1 MIIFNHEK
9 FMNGPKRR
17 GTALDVAALETTF
30 KQFRFDVTTYND
42 LTEKD
47 LFTELKKFSSR
58 DFSTSGCLCVAI
70 LTHGHD
76 HGYLRAFDTRY
87 CERDVIACFDAR
99 LNPSLVAKPIIFLI
113 QACRGRQPASVVE
126 ARTINVD
133 EPIQTVE
140 LDAVLPSE
148 KYRRPM
154 DSDIIMFHSSFFGR
168 ASIRVVEEGTWFIQ
182 TLCVQM
188 RLHAVTD
195 HFEKLCRRV
204 RTIVAHM
211 EYEGAKQMPVVTS
224 TLLKKLY
231 LKKTLSSLDKSE
243 KSKEQ
248 MWKNALMKSLSRM
261 PRRRKKFDRISLLK
275 APQGSSPTVI
285 GVYTDK
291 YQTLHVTY

>member
-1 MIIFNHEK
+1 MIIFNHEN
-9 FMNGPKRR
+9 FISGPKRQ
-17 GTALDVAALETTF
+17 GTALDVAALERTF
-30 KQFRFDVTTYND
+30 KQFRFDVTTHND
-42 LTEKD
+42 LTEKG
-47 LFTELKKFSSR
+47 LFVELKKFSRR
-58 DFSTSGCLCVAI
+58 DFSASGCLCVAI
-70 LTHGHD
+70 LTHGQD

-99 LNPSLVAKPIIFLI
+99 LNPSLVAKPIIILI

-126 ARTINVD
+126 VRSKDVS
-133 EPIQTVE
+133 EPVQTVE
-140 LDAVLPSE
+140 LDAVLPTE

-182 TLCVQM
+182 NLCEQI
-188 RLHAVTD
+188 RLHAATD

-231 LKKTLSSLDKSE
+231 LKKAPSSSDLD
-243 KSKEQ
+243 
-248 MWKNALMKSLSRM
+248 N
-261 PRRRKKFDRISLLK
+261 I
-275 APQGSSPTVI
+275 
-285 GVYTDK
+285 
-291 YQTLHVTY
+291 